1 MPTLTELAT
10 DFTIALTGLAALISA
25 ACLVV
30 GHSPLKVLG
39 LSLAMGG

>member
-1 MPTLTELAT
+1 MIRDTLQ
-10 DFTIALTGLAALISA
+10 DFAAVIGFAVAFISA

>member
-1 MPTLTELAT
+1 MIRETLA

>member
-1 MPTLTELAT
+1 MIRSYIT